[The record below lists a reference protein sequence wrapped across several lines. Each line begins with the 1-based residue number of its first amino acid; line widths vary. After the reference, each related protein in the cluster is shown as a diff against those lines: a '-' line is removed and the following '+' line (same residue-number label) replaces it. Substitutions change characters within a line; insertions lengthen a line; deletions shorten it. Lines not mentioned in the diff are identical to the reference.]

1 MNRARNIK
9 RVREIEVSNRLNPQP
24 QGIKKWAFL
33 ILFAVFGAVYLFGVD
48 KGQIYEQYNRK
59 LAGNWENMR
68 EMLAEGSF
76 GEMTV
81 VASGGVYEETCAAVP
96 ENAVDLSAK
105 GVGKGE
111 NSRAWEPAA
120 GEAADGLTGEDIQMA
135 DVQAAS
141 EDTANEV
148 VYETVED
155 SYFEDA
161 LFIGDSRTVGMYEYG
176 GLEDTADFYAAKGL
190 TVYRLFD
197 TPVVEVPGQKKKAT
211 IEEMLS
217 EKQFAKIY
225 LMVGIN
231 EMGTGTADTFLEA
244 YGEAVER
251 LKELQPDAIIYL
263 QGIIKVTKERSEKG
277 DYIYNEGIEIRNEGL
292 ARLADNESVFYLDV
306 NPLICDETG
315 GMNSSYT
322 FDGVHLKAQYIPIWK
337 DFLKSHAV
345 KGTDQ

>member
-1 MNRARNIK
+1 MNRTRNIK
-9 RVREIEVSNRLNPQP
+9 RAREIEASNRLNPQP
-24 QGIKKWAFL
+24 HGIKKWGFL
-33 ILFAVFGAVYLFGVD
+33 ILFAAFGAVYLFGVD

-59 LAGNWENMR
+59 LAEGWKNMR

-81 VASGGVYEETCAAVP
+81 VVSGGVYEDTCAAVP
-96 ENAVDLSAK
+96 GNAADLSVNLPQS
-105 GVGKGE
+105 VGKGE
-111 NSRAWEPAA
+111 NPRAWEPAA
-120 GEAADGLTGEDIQMA
+120 GEAADGLTGEALPEDIQMA

-217 EKQFAKIY
+217 
-225 LMVGIN
+225 
-231 EMGTGTADTFLEA
+231 
-244 YGEAVER
+244 
-251 LKELQPDAIIYL
+251 
-263 QGIIKVTKERSEKG
+263 
-277 DYIYNEGIEIRNEGL
+277 
-292 ARLADNESVFYLDV
+292 
-306 NPLICDETG
+306 
-315 GMNSSYT
+315 
-322 FDGVHLKAQYIPIWK
+322 
-337 DFLKSHAV
+337 
-345 KGTDQ
+345 